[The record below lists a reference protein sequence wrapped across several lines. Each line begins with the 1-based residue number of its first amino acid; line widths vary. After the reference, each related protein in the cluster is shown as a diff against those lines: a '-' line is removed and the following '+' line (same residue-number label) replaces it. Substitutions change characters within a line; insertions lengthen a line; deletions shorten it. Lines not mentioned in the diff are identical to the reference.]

1 VDWVWLVPVD
11 FGSAFISSKT
21 SATDVVFVDGRSEL
35 RALALLNTSSVIQSY
50 PDAQGGDPPQVH
62 PEGTRLSFASDDGAA
77 DIADG
82 WTMSITYLP
91 RYLSVA
97 GT

>member
-1 VDWVWLVPVD
+1 
-11 FGSAFISSKT
+11 
-21 SATDVVFVDGRSEL
+21 
-35 RALALLNTSSVIQSY
+35 VIQSY

>member
-1 VDWVWLVPVD
+1 MCIRD
-11 FGSAFISSKT
+11 S
-21 SATDVVFVDGRSEL
+21 GRSEL
-35 RALALLNTSSVIQSY
+35 RALALLNSSSVIQSY

-62 PEGTRLSFASDDGAA
+62 PEGTRLSFASVDATFA